1 MRARWALVSF
11 LLVACRSAG
20 ATGVASEPRCPDGTK
35 LTSGKGDEH
44 EARAEWCARPDG
56 TRHGK
61 YVGYWDND
69 ARSSEGEMR
78 DGKREGM
85 WRSFY
90 KDDGGV
96 VSEGKY
102 VDGKTH
108 GVWLAFSLHRTF
120 AFATCL
126 EHGEK
131 RWQLTRNDLT
141 EAEAL
146 AKPCP

>member
-1 MRARWALVSF
+1 MRWLLAIALVG
-11 LLVACRSAG
+11 CRSV
-20 ATGVASEPRCPDGTK
+20 ATPPIDSRCPGGTK
-35 LTSGKGDEH
+35 LESGKGDEH

-61 YVGYWDND
+61 YIGFWEKG
-69 ARSSEGEMR
+69 AKSSEGELR
-78 DGKREGM
+78 EGKREGT

-90 KDDGGV
+90 EHGEV
-96 VSEGKY
+96 VSEGRY
-102 VDGKTH
+102 VAGEPH

-131 RWQLTRNDLT
+131 RWQLTSHELT

-146 AKPCP
+146 AKSCP